1 MADSVLMRIS
11 LNVVRQIHK
20 EKVATMRGII
30 VGAGIGGLSTAIAM
44 QMRDINVKVFE
55 AATSLNPVGAG
66 ILVPP
71 NAMTILDRYNLAQQ
85 VRGGGCPI
93 ESLVVLDSEGK
104 SISKTPA
111 HYSKNGIVYQTIA
124 IHRGALQKIL
134 LSALAPDTVFTD
146 KQCLAVSSGV
156 NGAEATFRDGTK
168 VYGEF
173 LVGADGIH
181 SRVRESIFPDSPLRY
196 SGQTCWRGVSNIALP
211 RKWLMQLTEV
221 WGAGLRFGFVPIADA
236 QVYWYATQ
244 REDAGGIDDST
255 NIKQQLFDLYG
266 EFLDPVGEIISQTNP
281 SSIIRNDLSDL
292 MPLTSWF
299 SNSVIL
305 VGDAAHASTPN
316 LGQGGAQAIEDSW
329 VLAEKLAT
337 CETLQNAFES
347 FQVSRV
353 AKVKKIVNV
362 SWQIGK
368 ATNISNEIACKIR
381 NTLFRCVP
389 PFMAKQQSR
398 SIYDVSY

>member
-1 MADSVLMRIS
+1 M
-11 LNVVRQIHK
+11 
-20 EKVATMRGII
+20 KVTTMRGII
-30 VGAGIGGLSTAIAM
+30 VGAGIGGLSAAIAM
-44 QMRDINVKVFE
+44 QMRGINVKVFE
-55 AATSLNPVGAG
+55 SATSLNPVGAG

-71 NAMTILDRYNLAQQ
+71 NAMAILDRYNLTQQ
-85 VRGGGCPI
+85 VQRAGCPI
-93 ESLVVLDSEGK
+93 ESLVIQDSEGK
-104 SISKTPA
+104 KISKTPA
-111 HYSKNGIVYQTIA
+111 HYSKNGVIYQTIA
-124 IHRGALQKIL
+124 IHRGALQTIL
-134 LSALAPDTVFTD
+134 LRALAPDTLLTD
-146 KQCLAVSSGV
+146 KQCLTVSSSV

-196 SGQTCWRGVSNIALP
+196 SGQTCWRGVSNITLP
-211 RKWLMQLTEV
+211 QKLLMQLTEV
-221 WGAGLRFGFVPIADA
+221 WGSGLRFGFVQIADT
-236 QVYWYATQ
+236 QVYWYATR

-255 NIKQQLFDLYG
+255 NIKQQLIDLYRD
-266 EFLDPVGEIISQTNP
+266 FLDPVGEIIFQTNP
-281 SSIIRNDLSDL
+281 SSIIRDDISDLS
-292 MPLTSWF
+292 PLTSWF

-329 VLAEKLAT
+329 VLAEKIAT

-347 FQVSRV
+347 FQVSRF

-368 ATNISNEIACKIR
+368 ATNISNKTVCKVR

-389 PFMAKQQSR
+389 PFVANQQSR

>member
-1 MADSVLMRIS
+1 MTL
-11 LNVVRQIHK
+11 
-20 EKVATMRGII
+20 
-30 VGAGIGGLSTAIAM
+30 
-44 QMRDINVKVFE
+44 
-55 AATSLNPVGAG
+55 
-66 ILVPP
+66 PP
-71 NAMTILDRYNLAQQ
+71 
-85 VRGGGCPI
+85 
-93 ESLVVLDSEGK
+93 
-104 SISKTPA
+104 
-111 HYSKNGIVYQTIA
+111 
-124 IHRGALQKIL
+124 
-134 LSALAPDTVFTD
+134 
-146 KQCLAVSSGV
+146 
-156 NGAEATFRDGTK
+156 
-168 VYGEF
+168 
-173 LVGADGIH
+173 
-181 SRVRESIFPDSPLRY
+181 
-196 SGQTCWRGVSNIALP
+196 
-211 RKWLMQLTEV
+211 KWLMQLTEV

-329 VLAEKLAT
+329 VLAEKIAT

-347 FQVSRV
+347 FQVSRF

-368 ATNISNEIACKIR
+368 ATNISNKIACKIR

>member
-1 MADSVLMRIS
+1 
-11 LNVVRQIHK
+11 
-20 EKVATMRGII
+20 MRGII

-71 NAMTILDRYNLAQQ
+71 NAMTILDRYNLTQQ

-93 ESLVVLDSEGK
+93 ESLIVLDSEGK
-104 SISKTPA
+104 SISKTPG
-111 HYSKNGIVYQTIA
+111 HYSKNGIVYHTIA

-146 KQCLAVSSGV
+146 KQCVAVSSGV
-156 NGAEATFRDGTK
+156 HGAEATFRDGTK

-196 SGQTCWRGVSNIALP
+196 SGQTCWRGVSNMTLP
-211 RKWLMQLTEV
+211 PKWLMQLTEV

-266 EFLDPVGEIISQTNP
+266 EFLDPVGEILSHTNP
-281 SSIIRNDLSDL
+281 SSIIRDDLSDL

-329 VLAEKLAT
+329 VLAEKVAT

-368 ATNISNEIACKIR
+368 ATNISNTIACTIR

-398 SIYDVSY
+398 SLYDISY

>member
-1 MADSVLMRIS
+1 
-11 LNVVRQIHK
+11 
-20 EKVATMRGII
+20 MRGII
-30 VGAGIGGLSTAIAM
+30 IGAGIGGLSTAIAM

-85 VRGGGCPI
+85 VRDGGCPI
-93 ESLVVLDSEGK
+93 ESLVILDSEGK
-104 SISKTPA
+104 RISKTPA
-111 HYSKNGIVYQTIA
+111 HYSKTGIVYQTIA
-124 IHRGALQKIL
+124 IHRGTLQKIL

-196 SGQTCWRGVSNIALP
+196 SGQTCWRGVSNMTLP
-211 RKWLMQLTEV
+211 PKWLMQLTEV
-221 WGAGLRFGFVPIADA
+221 WGTGLRFGFVPIAAA
-236 QVYWYATQ
+236 QVYWYATK
-244 REDAGGIDDST
+244 REGAGGIDDPT

-281 SSIIRNDLSDL
+281 SSIIRDDISDL
-292 MPLTSWF
+292 APLTSWF
-299 SNSVIL
+299 SNSAIL
-305 VGDAAHASTPN
+305 TGDAAHASTPN

-329 VLAEKLAT
+329 VLAEKIAS
-337 CETLQNAFES
+337 CETLQNAFEK
-347 FQVSRV
+347 FQASRF
-353 AKVKKIVNV
+353 AKVNKIVRV
-362 SWQIGK
+362 SWQIGQ
-368 ATNISNEIACKIR
+368 ATNLSNKMACEIR

-389 PFMAKQQSR
+389 SFVAKQQSR
-398 SIYDVSY
+398 WIYNVSY